1 MVSEFAEGGITMGNV
16 EGIVALVI
24 GIAAVFF
31 IPALIWITVI
41 TGLIQIVREKVRDS
55 RSAEAEPLREAE
67 EMIRRD

>member
-1 MVSEFAEGGITMGNV
+1 MGNV
-16 EGIVALVI
+16 EGTVALVI

-55 RSAEAEPLREAE
+55 RPVQAEPLREAE